1 MIKKIITIAKWEYLE
16 KVKTKTFIISLIVTP
31 LLIISFSILPSLLFR
46 EESPKVE
53 VIGVIDNTGKYFTGL
68 NEQMGKYELPNG
80 QRNYILVNLV
90 GIKSNLKELTKT
102 ADKNVLKNMIEGY
115 LLIKSI
121 GSDSISAEYRS
132 SALGNFKVVSRLE
145 EALNTIRTQI
155 KLEKSGLDK
164 NLISLFQ
171 QNTFIDQKKIEEEGK
186 VEESDFLTTF
196 FLSIVLILLLM
207 MMVIYSGQLLV
218 RNMIEEKSSRLI
230 EMLVSSST
238 PDELM
243 AGKILGL
250 SLLGLTQIFIWAI
263 IGVGLVGTA
272 LVPYAA
278 FKNVLPMLIYFILGF
293 IFYTT
298 LFVGIG
304 SAVNTEQQAQQIT
317 TYLSLILMLPVVIAM
332 PVIQNPDFIVTKIFS
347 YIPLTIPTVMV
358 LRLNVQNVPAFE
370 IILTILILLLSIV
383 IVTKISAKVFRIGI
397 LSYGNKLSFK
407 EIFSWLKEK

>member
-1 MIKKIITIAKWEYLE
+1 M
-16 KVKTKTFIISLIVTP
+16 
-31 LLIISFSILPSLLFR
+31 R
-46 EESPKVE
+46 
-53 VIGVIDNTGKYFTGL
+53 
-68 NEQMGKYELPNG
+68 
-80 QRNYILVNLV
+80 
-90 GIKSNLKELTKT
+90 
-102 ADKNVLKNMIEGY
+102 
-115 LLIKSI
+115 
-121 GSDSISAEYRS
+121 
-132 SALGNFKVVSRLE
+132 
-145 EALNTIRTQI
+145 
-155 KLEKSGLDK
+155 LEKSGLDK

-171 QNTFIDQKKIEEEGK
+171 QNTFIEQKKIEEEGK

-243 AGKILGL
+243 AGKIFGL
-250 SLLGLTQIFIWAI
+250 SFLGLTQIFIWAI
-263 IGVGLVGTA
+263 IGVGLVGSA

-358 LRLNVQNVPAFE
+358 LRLNVQNVPPFE
-370 IILTILILLLSIV
+370 IILTILILLVSIM

>member
-53 VIGVIDNTGKYFTGL
+53 VIGVIDNTGKYFQGL

-80 QRNYILVNLV
+80 QRNYILVNLE
-90 GIKSNLKELTKT
+90 GIKSNPEELTKT

-115 LLIKSI
+115 LLIKSS
-121 GSDSISAEYRS
+121 GGDSISAEYRS
-132 SALGNFKVVSRLE
+132 TALGNFKVVSRLE
-145 EALNTIRTQI
+145 EALNTLRTQM
-155 KLEKSGLDK
+155 KLEKSGLNK

-171 QNTFIDQKKIEEEGK
+171 QNTFIEQKKIEEEGK

-250 SLLGLTQIFIWAI
+250 SFLGLTQIFIWAI
-263 IGVGLVGTA
+263 IGVGLVGSA

-358 LRLNVQNVPAFE
+358 LRLNVQNVPPFE
-370 IILTILILLLSIV
+370 IILTILILLVSII

-397 LSYGNKLSFK
+397 LSYGNKLSLK